1 MQIAIIKKLL
11 EKYSCF
17 VTSHPV
23 IVLIIML
30 LVSFFSIQMAGTI
43 ETKKSDIKSM
53 LPQDVESIS
62 TLNSIE
68 NEFGSTNAVFFAVE
82 IDPEYKASDEV
93 RDLRD
98 PRAIRYMNQLS
109 ELAMHTDNVI
119 DVSSPSTVLKN
130 INDGR
135 LPQSAREVSLLTD
148 KNGLLD
154 NLMSRDYTLA
164 LVRIRTTDDVDL
176 KALEIELDKILSQ
189 IPKPPG
195 ITATLGGSAIES
207 TVMEKSIGPD
217 MAKTSLYSL
226 IGILIIILVLFRS
239 IKYGFT
245 PMTTIIFGTIWAMGY
260 VGLIGMGMSSQTS
273 GVLSMIM
280 GIGIDFGIQVVTRYR
295 FELQNLTTL
304 KERHQQLQLS
314 PRDAMAVTLN
324 NVIIPMSTTTLAA
337 LIGFQAMSLGK
348 LTFLGDMGTMMS
360 YGVAASMLAAITI
373 VPALLIIIDTIN
385 MEKIYKIYLK
395 IKEIF
400 EVRT

>member
-1 MQIAIIKKLL
+1 MIKKPL
-11 EKYSCF
+11 EKYSGF
-17 VTSHPV
+17 VTSHP
-23 IVLIIML
+23 ITVLVIML
-30 LVSFFSIQMAGTI
+30 MVSAFAIQMAGTI

-53 LPQDVESIS
+53 LPKDVDAIN
-62 TLNSIE
+62 TLNNIE
-68 NEFGSTNAVFFAVE
+68 NEFGSTNNVFFAVE
-82 IDPEYKASDEV
+82 IDPAYKGSDEV
-93 RDLRD
+93 RDVRD
-98 PRAIRYMNQLS
+98 PRVILYLNQLS
-109 ELAMHTDNVI
+109 ELALHTEDVI
-119 DVSSPSTVLKN
+119 EVNSAASVLKK

-135 LPQSAREVSLLTD
+135 LPQSVREVQELAD

-154 NLMSRDYTLA
+154 SYISRDYTLA

-176 KALEIELDKILSQ
+176 KALETELNKILVGVH
-189 IPKPPG
+189 KPPG
-195 ITATLGGSAIES
+195 VAANLGGDAMEGR
-207 TVMEKSIGPD
+207 VMEKNIGPD

-226 IGILIIILVLFRS
+226 VGIMAIILLLFRS

-245 PMTTIIFGTIWAMGY
+245 PLTTIVFGTLWAMGY

-295 FELQNLTTL
+295 FELQNLSML
-304 KERHQQLQLS
+304 REHHPQLQLTH
-314 PRDAMAVTLN
+314 RDAMAVTLN

-360 YGVAASMLAAITI
+360 YGVAASMVAAITV
-373 VPALLIIIDTIN
+373 VPALIIIIDTMN
-385 MEKIYKIYLK
+385 
-395 IKEIF
+395 IKELYKKIMNRF